1 MAGCSASLCS
11 SPPYWDL
18 ALGFYFLLGIPWKNM
33 GKIKWKIEWKI
44 KSIFMLC
51 ICYYYSWR
59 AIIPAISTIG
69 NNVMCPP
76 YINFRSMH
84 HSRLY
89 LEIGPIYN
97 YRRNRRNSQKKKK
110 KRKRKST
117 VAGFEPAPSKSWTK
131 NSLSFILFYF
141 HLSFFL
147 LFAFLSNFLI
157 SLQWTL
163 SVTA

>member
-1 MAGCSASLCS
+1 MFSVSLLF
-11 SPPYWDL
+11 PPYWDL

-97 YRRNRRNSQKKKK
+97 YRRNRRNRRNSQRKK
-110 KRKRKST
+110 KRKDELLDASSRGLLVEITMLRVNISFQFGLKS
-117 VAGFEPAPSKSWTK
+117 GGQ
-131 NSLSFILFYF
+131 ILD
-141 HLSFFL
+141 
-147 LFAFLSNFLI
+147 
-157 SLQWTL
+157 
-163 SVTA
+163 